1 MPSKNINKPICQS
14 CSSSLETVEDK
25 GNESDETHSDDYCCD
40 CYDAGEFI
48 EPEIT
53 IKEMIEKN
61 LSTTAKSLNL
71 TIEEAK
77 NYLESLLPTLRRWR

>member
-14 CSSSLETVEDK
+14 CSLSLDTIDDK
-25 GNESDETHSDDYCCD
+25 GTESDGTHSDDYCCD
-40 CYDAGEFI
+40 CYDAGEFV

-77 NYLESLLPTLRRWR
+77 SYLESLLPTLRRWR

>member
-14 CSSSLETVEDK
+14 CSLSLETIDDK
-25 GNESDETHSDDYCCD
+25 GTESDGTRSDDYCD
-40 CYDAGEFI
+40 GCYNAGEFV

-71 TIEEAK
+71 NIEEAK
-77 NYLESLLPTLRRWR
+77 SYLESLLPTLRRWR

>member
-1 MPSKNINKPICQS
+1 LT
-14 CSSSLETVEDK
+14 LETIDDK
-25 GNESDETHSDDYCCD
+25 GTESDGTRSDDYCDD
-40 CYDAGEFI
+40 CYNAGEFI

-71 TIEEAK
+71 NTEEAK